1 MSDQEPFSPESATS
15 RLASTAS
22 PQAQALSLFINSAIE
37 QLHASTETTKSECGL
52 LFLGNW
58 QDAFPRLLVTDPI
71 LEPVDK
77 LTWQVIRIH
86 VATPGSVTAFPSYE
100 TIATYTN
107 VRSNHTVSRALAILR
122 ATRWLSLCARVR
134 NSNGRYL
141 GNVYVLHDEPITLGD
156 AMYLDSEY
164 MHFLISSGDHKHPRV
179 RKIAQSVLATI
190 QELINS
196 DRDPLGERIHT
207 RAYERRLSTLT
218 CKHRH
223 TEPSLMLAERR
234 DIFAISDVQMAR
246 LETTE
251 TADLKNMH
259 SENNGKQAPVQNVH
273 TDEPS
278 VSVHVQNLHSEQ
290 DDRNSAVQNMH
301 SVQKVHT
308 ATCSSSKYINT
319 TTTSSNTYL
328 ACEENGSELHF
339 PASLTQNEHDLAQM
353 YLYRIDAAMRQDVLD
368 EWHGRLLAAERRSN
382 PIDNPIGYLAGLC
395 RRAGTGE
402 FQITIGLKIRDKRES
417 ETRRA
422 KEQQWRDEQEKRWLA
437 EQQASASQNPE
448 PKSPLEVRI
457 QKIRESAATKVRK
470 SDDE

>member
-1 MSDQEPFSPESATS
+1 MSDQEPISPESATAK
-15 RLASTAS
+15 LASTAS

-37 QLHASTETTKSECGL
+37 QLHASTETTRSDCGL

-58 QDAFPRLLVTDPI
+58 QDAFPRLLVTDPV

-86 VATPGSVTAFPSYE
+86 VATPGAVTAFPSYE

-134 NSNGRYL
+134 NSKGRYL

-156 AMYLDSEY
+156 AMHLDSEY

-196 DRDPLGERIHT
+196 NRDPLGERIHT

-218 CKHRH
+218 RKHSH
-223 TEPSLMLAERR
+223 IEPSLVLAERR
-234 DIFAISDVQMAR
+234 DIYAISDIHIAR
-246 LETTE
+246 LETAE
-251 TADLKNMH
+251 AVGLKNLH
-259 SENNGKQAPVQNVH
+259 TVTDEKNGPVQNMH
-273 TDEPS
+273 TDDSPIS
-278 VSVHVQNLHSEQ
+278 GHVQNLYAEQ
-290 DDRNSAVQNMH
+290 NDKNSALKNMH

-319 TTTSSNTYL
+319 TTTSNNTYR
-328 ACEENGSELHF
+328 AREENNRELHF
-339 PASLTQNEHDLAQM
+339 PASLTQNEQDLAQM

-368 EWHGRLLAAERRSN
+368 EWHGRLLAAERHSN

-402 FQITIGLKIRDKRES
+402 FQITIGLKIRDQRES
-417 ETRRA
+417 EARRA
-422 KEQQWRDEQEKRWLA
+422 REQQWRDEQDRQRLA
-437 EQQASASQNPE
+437 EQQECASQNQE
-448 PKSPLEVRI
+448 AKTPLELRI
-457 QKIRESAATKVRK
+457 QKIRESTATKGRK
-470 SDDE
+470 GDDE